1 MTMLMIGMA
10 LFFGTHLIPNI
21 AGVRAGLVSSLGEK
35 PYMLVYTALSL
46 IGITLMFMGR
56 LRADFELLWIA
67 PGWLQIVTMMF
78 MFVSLCCLLAMFMPT
93 NLKKWVRHPML
104 TFMLL
109 FGVGHILSNGDIAA
123 LLFFGSLAVFS
134 LFKIISLSKRKPAVA
149 YVAVSLGKDLIILT
163 ATFVVYIGV
172 IYIHPYL
179 AGGAKV
185 L

>member
-1 MTMLMIGMA
+1 MTMLVIGMV

-21 AGVRAGLVSSLGEK
+21 AGIKAGLVSNFGEK
-35 PYMLVYTALSL
+35 LYLLAYTVLSL

-56 LRADFELLWIA
+56 SRADFELLWMA
-67 PGWLQIVTMMF
+67 PGWLQIVTMIIMF
-78 MFVSLCCLLAMFMPT
+78 ASLYCLLAMFMQT
-93 NLKKWVRHPML
+93 NLKKWLHHPML

-109 FGVGHILSNGDIAA
+109 FGVGHMVSNGDVAA
-123 LLFFGSLAVFS
+123 LLFFGSLAIFS
-134 LFKIISLSKRKPAVA
+134 LFKIIRLSKRKPAA
-149 YVAVSLGKDLIILT
+149 GFPAISIGKDFIILAT
-163 ATFVVYIGV
+163 TFVVYIGV